1 MTTAAH
7 EARAVETLA
16 EVAAAAG
23 ARSAEIEQR
32 RHIPPDLVDR
42 LAATGVFK
50 LWVPKIY
57 GGRQAHVHDAL
68 DAIEDVAYHDG
79 STAWCVMIGVTT
91 GLTSGLLPPEF
102 ANEIFGP
109 PGAIAGGYGMPGG
122 TGVAVDGGIRVTG
135 RWSWGSGTDHC
146 TWIGGG
152 VRIVDGD
159 GKPAQLADGTS
170 VPFVFFDRDDV
181 ELLDTW
187 HVAGLK
193 GTASTDYTVT
203 DGFVPQGRWVEFVGG
218 PQPIVDS
225 PLYRF
230 SFLGALGIGVA
241 TVMVGLGRRAI
252 DELVALADKVPAGS
266 SRGLAERPPVQADIA
281 AADAAVRSSR
291 AFLREVVDECWD
303 AAATDGR
310 MTDEHK
316 RLLRLAATNM
326 AERCAHAVYL
336 CYHAGGGTSVYETS
350 PLQRVFRD
358 THVATQHGMI
368 APRTLEPLGRMVFG
382 LPTDTRQL

>member
-1 MTTAAH
+1 MALT
-7 EARAVETLA
+7 VETPTLA
-16 EVAAAAG
+16 GVAARAG
-23 ARSAEIEQR
+23 ARAAEIEQL
-32 RHIPPDLVDR
+32 RHLPRDLVDD

-50 LWVPKIY
+50 LWVPRAY
-57 GGRQAHVHDAL
+57 GGAEAHVHDLL
-68 DAIEDVAYHDG
+68 DAIETVAYHDG
-79 STAWCVMIGVTT
+79 STAWCVMIAGTT
-91 GLTSGLLPPEF
+91 GLNAGFLPPEH
-102 ANEIFGP
+102 ARTIYGP
-109 PGAIAGGYGMPGG
+109 AGAITGGYGMPGG
-122 TGVAVDGGIRVTG
+122 TAVAAEGGIRVSG

-146 TWIGGG
+146 TTIGGG
-152 VRIVDGD
+152 VRVVDASGQ
-159 GKPAQLADGTS
+159 PATLADGTRA
-170 VPFVFFDRDDV
+170 PFAFFDLDDV

-203 DGFVPQGRWVEFVGG
+203 DAFVPQGRWVDFVSG
-218 PQPIVDS
+218 PEPVVDS

-241 TVMVGLGRRAI
+241 SVMVGLGRRAI
-252 DELVALADKVPAGS
+252 AELVNLGDKVPAGS
-266 SRGLAERPPVQADIA
+266 SRGLAERPTVQAQIA
-281 AADAAVRSSR
+281 EADAAVRSSR

-303 AAATDGR
+303 AAATDGS

-316 RLLRLAATNM
+316 RLLRLAASNM
-326 AERCAHAVYL
+326 AERCTHAVDL

>member
-1 MTTAAH
+1 MAVTIGTAS
-7 EARAVETLA
+7 LGD
-16 EVAAAAG
+16 VAAEAG
-23 ARSAEIEQR
+23 SRAAEIEQLR
-32 RHIPPDLVDR
+32 RLPQDLVDR

-50 LWVPKIY
+50 LWVPRAY
-57 GGRQAHVHDAL
+57 GGAQAHVHDLL
-68 DAIEDVAYHDG
+68 DAIEAVAFQDG
-79 STAWCVMIGVTT
+79 STAWCVMIGGTT
-91 GLTSGLLPPEF
+91 GLTAGFLPPEH
-102 ANEIFGP
+102 ARAVYERP
-109 PGAIAGGYGMPGG
+109 DAVTGGYGMPGG
-122 TGVAVDGGIRVTG
+122 AGVPVDGGIRVNG

-146 TWIGGG
+146 TAIGGG
-152 VRIVDGD
+152 VRIVDAAGA
-159 GKPAQLADGTS
+159 PAVLPDGTRT
-170 VPFVFFDRDDV
+170 PFVFFDLDDV

-203 DGFVPQGRWVEFVGG
+203 DAFVPHGRWVDFVSGQE
-218 PQPIVDS
+218 PVVDS

-241 TVMVGLGRRAI
+241 SVMVGLGRRAI
-252 DELVALADKVPAGS
+252 AELVNLGDKVPTGS
-266 SRGLAERPPVQADIA
+266 SRGLAERPAVQAQIA
-281 AADAAVRSSR
+281 EADAAVRSSR

-303 AAATDGR
+303 AAANDGR

-326 AERCAHAVYL
+326 AERCARAVDL
-336 CYHAGGGTSVYETS
+336 CYHAGGGTSIYETS

-358 THVATQHGMI
+358 MHVATQHGMI
-368 APRTLEPLGRMVFG
+368 APRMLEPLGRMVFG

>member
-1 MTTAAH
+1 MTTATGI
-7 EARAVETLA
+7 ETL
-16 EVAAAAG
+16 EQVAADAG
-23 ARSAEIEQR
+23 ARAAEIEQLHCLPR
-32 RHIPPDLVDR
+32 DLVDR

-50 LWVPKIY
+50 LWVPTVY
-57 GGRQAHVHDAL
+57 GGGEAHVHDAL
-68 DAIEDVAYHDG
+68 DAIETVSFHDA

-91 GLTSGLLPPEF
+91 GLTAGFLPAEWGH
-102 ANEIFGP
+102 EIFAS
-109 PGAIAGGYGMPGG
+109 PGAITGGYAMPAG
-122 TGVAVDGGIRVTG
+122 TGVAVDGGIRVSG

-152 VRIVDGD
+152 VRIVDDDGKAAKLGD
-159 GKPAQLADGTS
+159 GTT
-170 VPFVFFDRDDV
+170 VPFVFFAPDDV

-193 GTASTDYTVT
+193 GTASVDYTVT
-203 DGFVPQGRWVEFVGG
+203 DAFVPHGRWVEFAGG
-218 PQPIVDS
+218 PSPLVDS

-252 DELVALADKVPAGS
+252 AELVALGEKVPAGS
-266 SRGLAERPPVQADIA
+266 SRGLAERASVQAEIA
-281 AADAAVRSSR
+281 SADAAVRSSR
-291 AFLREVVDECWD
+291 SFLREVVDECWD
-303 AAATDGR
+303 AAATEGR

-326 AERCAHAVYL
+326 AERCTHAVDL
-336 CYHAGGGTSVYETS
+336 CYHAGGGTSIFESS

-358 THVATQHGMI
+358 AHVATQHGMI

>member
-1 MTTAAH
+1 VALTVHTP
-7 EARAVETLA
+7 TLD
-16 EVAAAAG
+16 EVAAEAG
-23 ARSAEIEQR
+23 ARAAEIEHE
-32 RHIPPDLVDR
+32 RHLPPDLVDR
-42 LAATGVFK
+42 LVATGVFK
-50 LWVPKIY
+50 LWVPKAY
-57 GGRQAHVHDAL
+57 GGAEAHVHDLL
-68 DAIEDVAYHDG
+68 DAIETVAFHDG
-79 STAWCVMIGVTT
+79 STAWCVMIAGTT
-91 GLTSGLLPPEF
+91 GLNAGFLPPEH
-102 ANEIFGP
+102 ARSIYGRP
-109 PGAIAGGYGMPGG
+109 DAVTGGYGMPGG
-122 TGVAVDGGIRVTG
+122 TATAVDGGVRVSG

-146 TWIGGG
+146 TAIGGG
-152 VRIVDGD
+152 VRVVD
-159 GKPAQLADGTS
+159 ADGAPATLTDGTRA
-170 VPFVFFDRDDV
+170 PFVFFDLEDV

-193 GTASTDYTVT
+193 GTASTDYTVA
-203 DGFVPQGRWVEFVGG
+203 GAFVPQGRWVDFVSG
-218 PQPIVDS
+218 PEPVVDS

-241 TVMVGLGRRAI
+241 SVMVGLGRRAI
-252 DELVALADKVPAGS
+252 AELVALADKVPAGS
-266 SRGLAERPPVQADIA
+266 ARGLAERPIVQAQIA
-281 AADAAVRSSR
+281 EADAAVRSSR

-303 AAATDGR
+303 AAATDGH
-310 MTDEHK
+310 MTDEHR

-326 AERCAHAVYL
+326 AERCAHAVDL